1 MHFPSQLL
9 QEHSLSNTLFI
20 TQYIEEDAEK
30 FAALMEIFLGDNYRL
45 TQRAAWVVS
54 HVAEAHPHLLKLY
67 YKRFIK
73 HLNQPNKHDAVKRN
87 TMRVLQFIEVPKA
100 YWGALADICLRF
112 VADKKEPIAVR
123 AFSLTVLANLCKK
136 QPDLKNEILLLIED
150 LLPYASAG
158 LKNRALRVR
167 GELESISTIF

>member
-1 MHFPSQLL
+1 MNLRQQLL

-20 TQYIEEDAEK
+20 TQYIGEDAEK
-30 FAALMEIFLGDNYRL
+30 FAELMEIFLGDNYRL

-54 HVAEAHPHLLKLY
+54 HVVEAHPHLLKPY
-67 YKRFIK
+67 YKKFIQ
-73 HLNQPNKHDAVKRN
+73 HLNQPNIHDAVKRN
-87 TMRVLQFIEVPKA
+87 TIRVLQFVEVPKT

-123 AFSLTVLANLCKK
+123 VFSLTVLANLCIK

-167 GELESISTIF
+167 GELKKI